1 MNQMKYTVL
10 IAGLAAASLVVAGCE
25 QRVGG
30 GTQPNPPT
38 TIINKTEPNP
48 NPPTT
53 VINKSE
59 TTTQSG
65 QPDQSSSSSSSSSS
79 GDQSANAD
87 QKSSAS
93 AESKSSSS
101 SKDTKSSDK
110 QPG

>member
-65 QPDQSSSSSSSSSS
+65 QPDQSSSSSSSSS

-87 QKSSAS
+87 QKSTAS

-101 SKDTKSSDK
+101 SKDTKSSGK

>member
-65 QPDQSSSSSSSSSS
+65 QPDQSSSSSSSSSA
-79 GDQSANAD
+79 DQSANAD
-87 QKSSAS
+87 QKSAAS

-101 SKDTKSSDK
+101 SKDTKSSGK

>member
-65 QPDQSSSSSSSSSS
+65 QPDQSSSSSSSS
-79 GDQSANAD
+79 GNQSASAD
-87 QKSSAS
+87 QKSTAS

>member
-1 MNQMKYTVL
+1 MNQMKYTAL

-30 GTQPNPPT
+30 GTQPNPPTT

-65 QPDQSSSSSSSSSS
+65 QPDQSSSTSRSSS

-87 QKSSAS
+87 QKSTAS

>member
-65 QPDQSSSSSSSSSS
+65 QPDQSSSSSSSSS

-87 QKSSAS
+87 QKSAAS

-101 SKDTKSSDK
+101 SKDTKSSGK

>member
-1 MNQMKYTVL
+1 MRQMKYTVL

-25 QRVGG
+25 QRVGSDRA
-30 GTQPNPPT
+30 QPPT

-65 QPDQSSSSSSSSSS
+65 QPDQPSSSSSSSS

-87 QKSSAS
+87 QKSTAT

>member
-65 QPDQSSSSSSSSSS
+65 QPDQSSSSSSSSS

-87 QKSSAS
+87 QKSTAS
-93 AESKSSSS
+93 AESKSSSSS